1 MSLEVSDDHE
11 EISLLLE
18 ETVGV
23 QTSGLKYGKVEEL
36 FQILDER
43 IDSPVGV
50 SCTEMN
56 EDLLLRIVGPGVLD
70 LVRVNGV
77 EGPVH
82 LVAGL
87 GIDPLV

>member
-18 ETVGV
+18 GTIGV
-23 QTSGLKYGKVEEL
+23 QTSGLKYEKAEEL

-43 IDSPVGV
+43 FDSPVGV
-50 SCTEMN
+50 SCTELN
-56 EDLLLRIVGPGVLD
+56 EDLLLGIVGPGVLD
-70 LVRVNGV
+70 LVRVNDV

-82 LVAGL
+82 LVVGL